1 MANWLRRASRIA
13 LALIACASSVAWPS
27 RAFGGPEQVAA
38 EPRTDRFIVRY
49 LGDGGIGGGAV
60 TVATARERTAAIGK
74 AFTRDVTYVREMSG
88 GAHVIMLPA
97 RIPIEQ
103 AEEFALRVRANAAA
117 LGIESIEPDRV
128 LRAYL
133 TPNDPQFG
141 NQWHLQTAASGN
153 ASASLPGAW
162 DMTTGDPNLVV
173 AIIDT
178 GVRKDHPDLAGR
190 FLDGYDFV
198 TDPSAG
204 NDGNGRDAD
213 PTDPGDWVT
222 AAENATPGSPYFG
235 CGAADS

>member
-1 MANWLRRASRIA
+1 MPIALARTRSVANWLRRASRIA
-13 LALIACASSVAWPS
+13 LALIACASSVVWPS

-133 TPNDPQFG
+133 TPTIP
-141 NQWHLQTAASGN
+141 
-153 ASASLPGAW
+153 SLGINGTCRRRPRATHRLRFRAPG
-162 DMTTGDPNLVV
+162 T
-173 AIIDT
+173 
-178 GVRKDHPDLAGR
+178 
-190 FLDGYDFV
+190 
-198 TDPSAG
+198 
-204 NDGNGRDAD
+204 
-213 PTDPGDWVT
+213 
-222 AAENATPGSPYFG
+222 
-235 CGAADS
+235 